1 MVSRRYKK
9 EIIAIYD
16 ALIQQSSKSIGKPIN
31 IGYRNWEPTE
41 KAIKTLT
48 SRRNKI
54 AKGA

>member
-31 IGYRNWEPTE
+31 IGYRN
-41 KAIKTLT
+41 
-48 SRRNKI
+48 
-54 AKGA
+54 